1 MILNIDSDCGQI
13 GPFWW
18 INARCD
24 AHRITGLYGLSHD
37 LSEHIVW
44 REGGCGFAFGERYY
58 HIARLK
64 WRVLKALN

>member
-1 MILNIDSDCGQI
+1 MILDIDSDRGQI

-24 AHRITGLYGLSHD
+24 AHHVTGLYGLSRD

-44 REGGCGFAFGERYY
+44 RKGGCGFIFRGRYTY
-58 HIARLK
+58 IAMVE
-64 WRVLKALN
+64 WRVLEALN